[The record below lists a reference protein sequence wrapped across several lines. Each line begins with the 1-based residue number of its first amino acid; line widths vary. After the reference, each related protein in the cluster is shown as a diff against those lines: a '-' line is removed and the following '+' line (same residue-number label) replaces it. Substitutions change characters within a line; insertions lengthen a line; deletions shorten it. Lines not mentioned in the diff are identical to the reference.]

1 MSSSR
6 RIAYYDVL
14 RVVAIWLV
22 LYCHLPCYHLFH
34 TAHGAWLFLA
44 LPRAVVTRIGVLLFS
59 MVSGT
64 LLLGRNEDYSTLWN
78 KRIKRML
85 LVILI
90 FESCL
95 YVEDCL
101 VLHYPI
107 SFQKFVYMMFGG
119 TLRHFSHFWFLY
131 AYTGFLFMLPF
142 LRRVAQSMTKADF
155 IWLFCINLAMTTGMT
170 IVNYTLKLCDMP
182 RLELSGSF
190 SVALGT
196 VSLFFYP
203 LIGYWIDRN
212 VDVRAMTRR
221 QWTLLLGVTALGI
234 ALGSLMTWNYQR
246 VFGEFS
252 QNYLSVTVVLTTVSV
267 FLIIKRLFG
276 PEFTAAHP
284 RLCRVFTFVA
294 SLVFGVYL
302 LDQGLKL
309 VLYEPIKAALVPTV
323 GVYFFGIA
331 WCALSVVCGG
341 ALTWILKRLPL
352 FRNIL

>member
-1 MSSSR
+1 MSSSK

-64 LLLGRNEDYSTLWN
+64 LLLGRNEDYGTLWN

-101 VLHYPI
+101 VFGFPV
-107 SFQKFVYMMFGG
+107 SFREFVYMMLGG

-142 LRRVAQSMTKADF
+142 LRRVAQAMTKADF

-170 IVNYTLKLCDMP
+170 LVNYTLKLCDMP
-182 RLELSGSF
+182 RLELSASF
-190 SVALGT
+190 SVALAT

-331 WCALSVVCGG
+331 WCALSVVLGG
-341 ALTWILKRLPL
+341 ALTWLLKRLPV